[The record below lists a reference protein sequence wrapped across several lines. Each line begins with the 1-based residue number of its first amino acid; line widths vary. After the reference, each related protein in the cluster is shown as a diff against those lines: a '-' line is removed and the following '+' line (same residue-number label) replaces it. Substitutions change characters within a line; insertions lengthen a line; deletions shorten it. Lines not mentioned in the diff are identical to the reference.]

1 MFLDCYDCNLVPICI
16 AFGHNS
22 RVSQVIMVK
31 KENDPIIQIGVRMPT
46 SLRDAL
52 EEAARAE
59 DRSINAQT
67 IRILREWLREHSYL
81 PND

>member
-1 MFLDCYDCNLVPICI
+1 
-16 AFGHNS
+16 
-22 RVSQVIMVK
+22 MVK
-31 KENDPIIQIGVRMPT
+31 KVDDPIIQIGVRMPT

-52 EEAARAE
+52 EQAARAE

-81 PND
+81 SKE